1 MWRFEYFLSENNGT
15 KMTGPSKKKF
25 IKEHKELLEVLARLS
40 QQELRVIFRFFN
52 QCGVDHIGTLLV
64 NLAKYKNSNLTKDKK
79 DKLYKTL
86 FENKNLVR
94 YLLQDN
100 DNLDGKIKKLSTQQG
115 GGLITALLGI
125 GIPILADIIARAVT
139 KKKKK

>member
-1 MWRFEYFLSENNGT
+1 M
-15 KMTGPSKKKF
+15 
-25 IKEHKELLEVLARLS
+25 ARLS

-64 NLAKYKNSNLTKDKK
+64 NLAKYKNSNLTKDNK

-86 FENKNLVR
+86 FENKNLVA
-94 YLLQDN
+94 YLLKHN
-100 DNLDGKIKKLSTQQG
+100 RKLDGKIKKLSSQQG
-115 GGLITALLGI
+115 GALISALLGI

-139 KKKKK
+139 KKKK

>member
-1 MWRFEYFLSENNGT
+1 
-15 KMTGPSKKKF
+15 MTGPSKKKF

-64 NLAKYKNSNLTKDKK
+64 NLAKYKNSNLTKDNK

-86 FENKNLVR
+86 FENKNLVA
-94 YLLQDN
+94 YLLKHN
-100 DNLDGKIKKLSTQQG
+100 RKLDGKIKKLSSQQG
-115 GGLITALLGI
+115 GALISALLGI
-125 GIPILADIIARAVT
+125 GIPILADIIASAAT

>member
-1 MWRFEYFLSENNGT
+1 
-15 KMTGPSKKKF
+15 MTGPSKKKF

-86 FENKNLVR
+86 FENKNLVA
-94 YLLQDN
+94 YLLKHN
-100 DNLDGKIKKLSTQQG
+100 RKLDGKIKKLSSQQG
-115 GGLITALLGI
+115 GALISALLGI

-139 KKKKK
+139 KKKK

>member
-1 MWRFEYFLSENNGT
+1 MRRFEYFLSENNGT

-64 NLAKYKNSNLTKDKK
+64 NLAKYKNSNLTKDNK

-86 FENKNLVR
+86 FENKNLVA
-94 YLLQDN
+94 YLLKHN
-100 DNLDGKIKKLSTQQG
+100 RKLDGKIKKLSSQQG
-115 GGLITALLGI
+115 GALISALLGI

-139 KKKKK
+139 KKKK

>member
-1 MWRFEYFLSENNGT
+1 
-15 KMTGPSKKKF
+15 MTGPSKKKF

-64 NLAKYKNSNLTKDKK
+64 NLAKYKNSNLTKDNK

-86 FENKNLVR
+86 FENKNLVA
-94 YLLQDN
+94 YLLKHN
-100 DNLDGKIKKLSTQQG
+100 RKLDGKIKKLSSQQG
-115 GGLITALLGI
+115 GALISALLGI

-139 KKKKK
+139 KKKK

>member
-1 MWRFEYFLSENNGT
+1 
-15 KMTGPSKKKF
+15 MTGPSKKKF

-64 NLAKYKNSNLTKDKK
+64 NLAKYKNSNLTKDNK

-86 FENKNLVR
+86 FENKNLVA
-94 YLLQDN
+94 YLLKHN
-100 DNLDGKIKKLSTQQG
+100 RKLDGKIKKLSSQQG
-115 GGLITALLGI
+115 GALISALLGI

>member
-1 MWRFEYFLSENNGT
+1 MRRFEYFLSENNGT

-40 QQELRVIFRFFN
+40 QQELRVIFRFLN
-52 QCGVDHIGTLLV
+52 QCAVDHIGTLLV
-64 NLAKYKNSNLTKDKK
+64 NLAKYKNSNLTKDNK

-86 FENKNLVR
+86 FENKNLVA
-94 YLLQDN
+94 YLLKPRRK
-100 DNLDGKIKKLSTQQG
+100 LKGKIKKLSSQEG
-115 GGLITALLGI
+115 GALISTLLGI

>member
-1 MWRFEYFLSENNGT
+1 
-15 KMTGPSKKKF
+15 MTGPSKKKF
-25 IKEHKELLEVLARLS
+25 IKEHKELLEVFARLS

-64 NLAKYKNSNLTKDKK
+64 NLAKYKNSNLTKDNK

-86 FENKNLVR
+86 FENKNLVA
-94 YLLQDN
+94 YLLKHN
-100 DNLDGKIKKLSTQQG
+100 RKLDGKIKKLSSQQG
-115 GGLITALLGI
+115 GALISALLGI

-139 KKKKK
+139 KKKK